1 MSFYSDASLVL
12 IPSGYKDQK
21 IYSAKPT
28 DGAGDLVFSR
38 ASDATR
44 VASNGLIEKVR
55 TNLTLFSEQF
65 DNAAYSKGTLTVSAN
80 AATAPNGTTTADLIY
95 PSANSSNCVIF
106 NGVTIS
112 SGVEYSNS
120 VYVKASGK
128 TWTFIRGINDGA
140 GAFFDL
146 SNGVVGTVQSGVTA
160 TITSIGSGWYRCSVT
175 QTSTSTTGRLVILVV
190 DGNGS
195 TAVTANGT
203 DGLLIWGGQQEAG
216 VMTDYI
222 ATTTTAVSVG
232 PVSGLPR
239 LDYYDST
246 CPKLLLEPQ
255 RTNGLLFSEQFDN
268 AAWTKLGATITA
280 NNATSPDGYI
290 NADFFAETAT
300 LTNGNN
306 RILRQDVSTTAN
318 VPYTYSI
325 FIKKN
330 GTRYISMNLSTTT
343 YSGGCTANV
352 DLDNPTS
359 VVSAAYGTG
368 ATLGAASIVSYGNNW
383 YRINLTATF
392 SAATTLRCQ
401 LNISQDSNFTINY
414 NGNVLNGVLL
424 YGAALEQGAYATSY
438 IPTLSTSVTRVADAA
453 SKTGISSLIGQ
464 TEGTLF
470 CDIQWVVKPESGSPI
485 VSLVSLNNAANL
497 NNCIILGIERL
508 SGGTNRFYSF
518 VQVGGATVV
527 SLIGSTLTN
536 GRYKAALAYKEND
549 FVLYVNG
556 VQIATDTS
564 GAVPTNSVVIVGGRF
579 VGDSVQV
586 ADPINQALLFKTRL
600 TNDALASLTT
610 L

>member
-1 MSFYSDASLVL
+1 MSFYSDASLAL
-12 IPSGYKDQK
+12 IPSGYKNGK
-21 IYSAKPT
+21 VYSALPT
-28 DGAGDLVFSR
+28 DGSGDLSFTR
-38 ASDATR
+38 ASNATR

-55 TNLTLFSEQF
+55 TNLLLQSNSFDTTWTNTTSTETSGQAGYDGTNNAWLLEKTNFSGRVQQF
-65 DNAAYSKGTLTVSAN
+65 ISA
-80 AATAPNGTTTADLIY
+80 
-95 PSANSSNCVIF
+95 
-106 NGVTIS
+106 
-112 SGVEYSNS
+112 SGVLTFS
-120 VYVKASGK
+120 VYAKAG
-128 TWTFIRGINDGA
+128 TDNFLFLRADGGA
-140 GAFFDL
+140 GLHTAFFDL
-146 SNGVVGTVQSGVTA
+146 VNGTVGITA
-160 TITSIGSGWYRCSVT
+160 LATGTITAAGNGYYRCSISFNDTITIARIYVA
-175 QTSTSTTGRLVILVV
+175 
-190 DGNGS
+190 D
-195 TAVTANGT
+195 ANGDTSGTSGNIYIQDSQLEQT
-203 DGLLIWGGQQEAG
+203 DFGP
-216 VMTDYI
+216 TPYI

-239 LDYYDST
+239 LDYLGCT
-246 CPKLLLEPQ
+246 CGKLLLEPQ
-255 RTNGLLFSEQFDN
+255 RTNSLLFSEQFDN

-318 VPYTYSI
+318 VTYTYSI

-424 YGAALEQGAYATSY
+424 YGAQLEQGAYPSSY
-438 IPTLSTSVTRVADAA
+438 VNTLSTSVTRVADAA

-470 CDIQWVVKPESGSPI
+470 VEFEYQPTSVSQSVAISDGTSSNRLDIRLATSNIPALVAVTGGVVQASISSAVTMNQGQRVK
-485 VSLVSLNNAANL
+485 LAA
-497 NNCIILGIERL
+497 
-508 SGGTNRFYSF
+508 
-518 VQVGGATVV
+518 
-527 SLIGSTLTN
+527 
-536 GRYKAALAYKEND
+536 AYKNND
-549 FVLYVNG
+549 FVLYQNG
-556 VQIATDTS
+556 ALVASATS
-564 GAVPTNSVVIVGGRF
+564 GTIGGTLSRYGFDLNGGQFFNSPV
-579 VGDSVQV
+579 
-586 ADPINQALLFKTRL
+586 NQALLFKTRL
-600 TNDALASLTT
+600 TNAQLAELTT